1 MKNAPSLLSILC
13 LILMCSCSKINTA
26 YDWAPRLA
34 ANYLDDNF
42 DFSSERYDQVKS
54 VITSDLKNNK
64 ALIKTEVLQH
74 IDTVIAAADKK
85 ELTAEELQKF
95 IDQLKKTQVKAVE
108 AIKPTISEVVL
119 NMKPDELAYLKKK
132 TLKRWALFEESLAET
147 DKYKKKSLDKFEDN
161 MKMFFDDVTDEQKK
175 IYSEFIDQNMAFA
188 KFQLTQRQAFFQ
200 KFEAKFAQRAE
211 ALDLTLKTYANDDS
225 IKTTEQKEAE
235 KAALGRAV
243 ETIRKIWI
251 SLSPEQRQYFKKTLQ
266 EYRSEIE
273 KLQ

>member
-1 MKNAPSLLSILC
+1 MKNAHRLLSVLC

-42 DFSSERYDQVKS
+42 DFSSERYDQVKA
-54 VITSDLKNNK
+54 VITSDLKTNK
-64 ALIKTEVLQH
+64 ALVKTEVLQH

-85 ELTAEELQKF
+85 ELTVEELQKL
-95 IDQLKKTQVKAVE
+95 IDQLKKTQAKAVE

-119 NMKPDELAYLKKK
+119 NMTPDELAYLKKK
-132 TLKRWALFEESLAET
+132 TLKRWALFEESLAES
-147 DKYKKKSLDKFEDN
+147 DKYKKKSLEKFEDN

-175 IYSEFIDQNMAFA
+175 IYSEFIDQNKAFVQ
-188 KFQLTQRQAFFQ
+188 FQLKQRQAFFQ
-200 KFEAKFAQRAE
+200 KFEAKFNQRAE

-225 IKTTEQKEAE
+225 IKTAEQKEAE
-235 KAALGRAV
+235 KAALARV
-243 ETIRKIWI
+243 IEVTRKIGA
-251 SLSPEQRQYFKKTLQ
+251 SLSLEQRQYFKKTLQ
-266 EYRSEIE
+266 EYRAEIE